1 LISVIVP
8 SFNKEENIIKSIRS
22 IQNQSFKNIEIII
35 VDDCSSLKSIMIYK
49 TLLKSDPR
57 IRLFIHFKNMGVWR
71 ARLDGF
77 LYSRGKYVITLD
89 PDDLYED
96 NYVLEDLYNIMEKY
110 QLDSVKMLFRLFDD
124 YNKIDQSRLPFDI
137 NYKFTEIVDNK
148 KISEYNSKNLNWGF
162 GVIWN
167 RLTRSDILTKSLYS
181 LSDNVLNA
189 YKNYC
194 DDQWWNR
201 LADKYSKNFLIIK
214 RFGYL
219 YYQAKD
225 GLRIVKMGTDE
236 EKNKMIQEFVTSL
249 YFDYDFLPK
258 NDNKK
263 SIIKKLKRYDKYNIR
278 IKLSKFKTNF
288 YILNNLLKM
297 LLNDPYVTKDDK
309 EYVNQLLIDSYKRQK
324 KK

>member
-1 LISVIVP
+1 
-8 SFNKEENIIKSIRS
+8 
-22 IQNQSFKNIEIII
+22 
-35 VDDCSSLKSIMIYK
+35 
-49 TLLKSDPR
+49 
-57 IRLFIHFKNMGVWR
+57 MGVWR

-124 YNKIDQSRLPFDI
+124 YNKIDQSRLPFNI

-148 KISEYNSKNLNWGF
+148 KISEYNSKNLKWGF

-263 SIIKKLKRYDKYNIR
+263 SIVKKLERFDKYNIR

-288 YILNNLLKM
+288 YILDNLLKM

-309 EYVNQLLIDSYKRQK
+309 EYVHQLLIDSYKRQK
-324 KK
+324 KKKILK